1 MKKKI
6 NVIVIGHIH
15 FLPTP
20 QKRLKTYH
28 VNLLTLYDNRLIF
41 LVNLMFWMNLFTLL
55 LQLKK
60 IFFYIF
66 GLLVGV
72 NKHFI

>member
-1 MKKKI
+1 
-6 NVIVIGHIH
+6 
-15 FLPTP
+15 
-20 QKRLKTYH
+20 
-28 VNLLTLYDNRLIF
+28 
-41 LVNLMFWMNLFTLL
+41 MFWMNLFTLL

-72 NKHFI
+72 NKHFIWKKWSYINM

>member
-41 LVNLMFWMNLFTLL
+41 LVNMMFWMNLFTLL

-60 IFFYIF
+60 FF
-66 GLLVGV
+66 LHLWSVGRC
-72 NKHFI
+72 

>member
-20 QKRLKTYH
+20 PKKIE
-28 VNLLTLYDNRLIF
+28 NLSCK
-41 LVNLMFWMNLFTLL
+41 LVN
-55 LQLKK
+55 
-60 IFFYIF
+60 
-66 GLLVGV
+66 
-72 NKHFI
+72 FI